1 MSEHISGQVPTHC
14 PVYKS
19 DNHYHTLVFDL
30 SKISPMGSALILSIV
45 AIYFMALLVIAWITS
60 RGAGNSHFFIG
71 QRDSR
76 WYLVAYGMIG
86 TSLSGVTFM
95 SVPGKVHPDHFYY
108 FQLILGNF
116 IGYMIVAFI
125 LLPLYYRMNLTS
137 IYSYLGERFGEVS
150 HRTGTSFFLLS
161 RTLGA
166 SARIYL
172 VLNVLQVFILDSWG
186 VPFVLTTAV
195 ILLMILLYTF
205 QGGVK
210 TIVWTDTLQTT
221 FMLLA
226 LVMTIW
232 YICDSLGLSAG
243 GLISTLSS
251 RGDTVIFNT
260 DWRSPAFFLKQILS
274 GIFISV
280 AMMGLDQEM
289 MQKNISCKTLPD
301 AQKNMVVFSIILV
314 GVNLLFLTLGG
325 ALYLY
330 LSAHPMDKPPVGD
343 AVFPTVALQYL
354 PPLAGLIFILGL
366 VSALFPSADGAITAL
381 TSSFCI
387 DILKLNTQPK
397 SEEAKT
403 ITRKMV
409 HVSVAVIFLICIMV
423 FKWVNTKSVIDVIL
437 KVAGYTYGPLVAL
450 FGLGIYS
457 RLKLKEQWVPLVCV
471 MAPVFTYIIDT
482 HSKQLF
488 NGYQMGFESAF
499 VNVTIT
505 LTGLFLITKKEKY
518 EG

>member
-1 MSEHISGQVPTHC
+1 MTSVI
-14 PVYKS
+14 
-19 DNHYHTLVFDL
+19 
-30 SKISPMGSALILSIV
+30 ILSIV
-45 AIYFMALLVIAWITS
+45 GIYFAALLAIAWVTS

-71 QRDSR
+71 QRDSK

-95 SVPGKVHPDHFYY
+95 SVPGKVHSDHFFY
-108 FQLILGNF
+108 FQLIAGNF
-116 IGYMIVAFI
+116 VGYMIVAYV
-125 LLPLYYRMNLTS
+125 LLPLYYRLRLTS
-137 IYSYLGERFGEVS
+137 IYSYLGERFGVIS

-172 VLNVLQVFILDSWG
+172 VLNVLQVFILDQWG
-186 VPFVLTTAV
+186 VPFIVTAGV

-243 GLISTLSS
+243 GLLSS
-251 RGDTVIFNT
+251 LTARGDTQIINS
-260 DWRSPAFFLKQILS
+260 DWQSPSFFVKQVLS

-289 MQKNISCKTLPD
+289 MQKNISVKTLPD
-301 AQKNMVVFSIILV
+301 AQKNMVVFSVILIA
-314 GVNLLFLTLGG
+314 VNLLFLTLGG

-330 LSAHPMDKPPVGD
+330 LDAHPMVEAPAGD
-343 AVFPTVALQYL
+343 AVFPTIALRSL
-354 PPLAGLIFILGL
+354 PPVAGLVFILGL
-366 VSALFPSADGAITAL
+366 ISALFPSADGAITAL

-387 DILKLNTQPK
+387 DILDLNGRPLA
-397 SEEAKT
+397 EEQKT
-403 ITRKMV
+403 RMRKMV
-409 HVSVAVIFLICIMV
+409 HLSVAGVFLVCILI
-423 FKWVNTKSVIDVIL
+423 FKWIDTKSVIDMIL
-437 KVAGYTYGPLVAL
+437 KIAGYTYGPLVAL
-450 FGLGIYS
+450 FGLGLYS
-457 RLKLKEQWVPLVCV
+457 HRRLTEPLVPVICIA
-471 MAPVFTYIIDT
+471 APIATFFIDKY
-482 HSKQLF
+482 SKDLLG
-488 NGYQMGFESAF
+488 GYQMGFESAF
-499 VNVTIT
+499 VNVVIT
-505 LTGLFLITKKEKY
+505 LAGLLLISKKDRK
-518 EG
+518 

>member
-1 MSEHISGQVPTHC
+1 MTSVI
-14 PVYKS
+14 
-19 DNHYHTLVFDL
+19 
-30 SKISPMGSALILSIV
+30 ILSIV
-45 AIYFMALLVIAWITS
+45 ALYFAALLVIAWVTS

-71 QRDSR
+71 QRNSK

-95 SVPGKVHPDHFYY
+95 SVPGKVHSDHFFY
-108 FQLILGNF
+108 FQLIAGNF
-116 IGYMIVAFI
+116 IGYMIVAYV

-137 IYSYLGERFGEVS
+137 IYSYLGERFGRVS

-172 VLNVLQVFILDSWG
+172 VLNVLQLFILDQWG
-186 VPFVLTTAV
+186 VSFIATAAV

-232 YICDSLGLSAG
+232 YICDSMSLSAP
-243 GLISTLSS
+243 GLMHHLAE
-251 RGDTVIFNT
+251 RGDTQIINS
-260 DWRSPAFFLKQILS
+260 DWRAPSFALKQVLS

-289 MQKNISCKTLPD
+289 MQKNISVKTLPD
-301 AQKNMVVFSIILV
+301 AQKNMVVFSVILLV
-314 GVNLLFLTLGG
+314 VNLLFLTLGG

-330 LSAHPMDKPPVGD
+330 LDAHPAANMPVGD
-343 AVFPTVALQYL
+343 AVFPTVALRML
-354 PPLAGLIFILGL
+354 PPVAGLVFILGL
-366 VSALFPSADGAITAL
+366 ISALFPSADGAITAL

-387 DILKLNTQPK
+387 DILNLNGRSL
-397 SEEAKT
+397 SEEQKT
-403 ITRKMV
+403 RTRHMV
-409 HVSVAVIFLICIMV
+409 HLSVAGVFLICILV
-423 FKWVNTKSVIDVIL
+423 FKWIDTKSIIDMIL
-437 KVAGYTYGPLVAL
+437 KIAGYTYGPLVAL
-450 FGLGIYS
+450 FGLGVYS
-457 RLKLKEQWVPLVCV
+457 RRKLKEEWVPLVCIA
-471 MAPVFTYIIDT
+471 APLVTFFIDKY
-482 HSKQLF
+482 SRDLF
-488 NGYQMGFESAF
+488 GGYQMGFESAF
-499 VNVTIT
+499 VNVVIT
-505 LTGLFLITKKEKY
+505 LAGLLLISKKEIK
-518 EG
+518 